1 MQVIHK
7 KIYGNFTELVVLRGL
22 LGSDYMKKADL
33 SGGVALLTEMNFWLR
48 LIGLPLLRS
57 KLHNNDFRKLSCL

>member
-33 SGGVALLTEMNFWLR
+33 SGGVALLTEMNF
-48 LIGLPLLRS
+48 
-57 KLHNNDFRKLSCL
+57 